1 MDLQTVQGL
10 ISVQTEKIS
19 DYTIVAPMDGIVL
32 RRDGEI
38 GEIAEAGQMF
48 PHRRAETT
56 AGGGGGQ

>member
-19 DYTIVAPMDGIVL
+19 DYTIVAPMDGVVL

-38 GEIAEAGQMF
+38 GAPTPF
-48 PHRRAETT
+48 PT
-56 AGGGGGQ
+56 GGWKAK